1 MSEAL
6 AGTPESEMARPGGI
20 VQVRIDPRIGERAA
34 PEQDNAIQEVF
45 RSDNVPEEQA
55 GNGLSGGKDDA
66 NLPRNLF

>member
-1 MSEAL
+1 MERSVC
-6 AGTPESEMARPGGI
+6 GGGSSWSSVKLI
-20 VQVRIDPRIGERAA
+20 
-34 PEQDNAIQEVF
+34 